1 MVKKYARRVGESRLN
16 MRVHVVVHP
25 KAKHPKTVKTAEGV
39 LHMYVSAI
47 PEDGKAN
54 EAVRAALSI
63 YLRVPVSRVM
73 LVRGLKSR
81 HKEFVI
87 K

>member
-1 MVKKYARRVGESRLN
+1 
-16 MRVHVVVHP
+16 MRIYVVVHP

-39 LHMYVSAI
+39 LHIYVSAV

-54 EAVRAALSI
+54 EEVRSALAQ
-63 YLRVPVSRVM
+63 YLDVGVSRIA
-73 LVRGLKSR
+73 LVRGTKSR

>member
-1 MVKKYARRVGESRLN
+1 
-16 MRVHVVVHP
+16 MRVQVVVHP

-39 LHMYVSAI
+39 LHIYVSAV

-54 EAVRAALSI
+54 EAVRAAVAR
-63 YLRVPVSRVM
+63 YFAVGVSRVV
-73 LVRGLKSR
+73 LVRGTKSR
-81 HKEFVI
+81 HKEFVV